1 MTGVSYGYVGAIY
14 EHYSGKRY
22 KVLAV
27 GRLTESE
34 TLEECV
40 VYQGLYDDPQFGN
53 NPIWIRP
60 LSMFLQEIE
69 IRGKLMPRFRNID
82 KTVDI

>member
-1 MTGVSYGYVGAIY
+1 MVNVGAIY

-40 VYQGLYDDPQFGN
+40 VYQGLYNDSQFGN

-60 LSMFLQEIE
+60 LSMFLQEVE
-69 IRGKLMPRFRNID
+69 IQGKLMPRFRNID
-82 KTVDI
+82 KTIDI